1 MLYKYKTIM
10 GLFDKVFKK
19 EVKIDNEAEAYL
31 TVLLLCSST
40 DGDIGAFEVD
50 VISKSIIFKKIFQ
63 GINTGNLI
71 KECFENAKAY
81 KKNPNELIDLCI
93 PHISNNEALFTH
105 CVDLV
110 LSDGSVGPEEEEFIS
125 NLASKLK
132 ISQERSQTIVDVLML
147 KIQ

>member
-1 MLYKYKTIM
+1 M

-40 DGDIGAFEVD
+40 DGDIGNFEVE
-50 VISKSIIFKKIFQ
+50 VISKSIIFKQIFK
-63 GINTGNLI
+63 GLNTGSLI
-71 KECFENAKAY
+71 KECFENAKIY
-81 KKNPNELIDLCI
+81 KKNPNDLIDLCL
-93 PHISNNEALFTH
+93 PHITNKEALFTH

-110 LSDGSVGPEEEEFIS
+110 LSDGNVGPEEEEFIS
-125 NLASKLK
+125 TLSSKLDIGK
-132 ISQERSQTIVDVLML
+132 ERSQTIVDVLML